1 MSEQQIEKKKTMKQN
16 EKKINGRICTC
27 RSRKRISFYQRSD
40 LTRSHHLPSKQ
51 RKSVSEHRSSRV

>member
-1 MSEQQIEKKKTMKQN
+1 MSEQQIEKKTMKQN
-16 EKKINGRICTC
+16 EKKINRRICRC

-51 RKSVSEHRSSRV
+51 RKSVSEHCSSRV